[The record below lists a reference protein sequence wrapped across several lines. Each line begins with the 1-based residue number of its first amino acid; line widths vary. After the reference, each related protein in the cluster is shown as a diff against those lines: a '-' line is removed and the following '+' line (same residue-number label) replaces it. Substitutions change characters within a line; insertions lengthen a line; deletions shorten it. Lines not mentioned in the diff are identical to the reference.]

1 MAQERLPRRG
11 HTNVAVPIA
20 VVPVVDVEPVVVE
33 VPDVHTVAVR
43 VDERCPFPSETP
55 EIEVYYQILGLYLLS
70 PVFDSR
76 AVHKEH
82 LHQKGAR
89 SISSLKL
96 HTTAIHRRRYSGTT

>member
-11 HTNVAVPIA
+11 HAEVTVPIA

-43 VDERCPFPSETP
+43 VDERCPFPSESP
-55 EIEVYYQILGLYLLS
+55 EIEVYCQILGLCALS
-70 PVFDSR
+70 PVFDSG
-76 AVHKEH
+76 AVPEEH

-89 SISSLKL
+89 SISSFKL
-96 HTTAIHRRRYSGTT
+96 HTTAIHERRYSGTS